1 MSRICFGM
9 MSFCL
14 QELPDM
20 TLVLRMINVLIK
32 TIFKIKLV
40 YRRLRYYTFC
50 TRCRNV
56 TDNMKYLKS
65 LNTKIFSANMNF
77 YKEIF
82 SCSVTKF
89 IWAWLNIIFPLLKTE
104 WIFMHDVTKMLV
116 NWNKNVWF
124 MGLIK
129 LRLMQKSLS
138 AFYLGGYLSLLL
150 FSFRGVCFSFIEEM
164 GRTVNYGEYAH
175 MSI

>member
-1 MSRICFGM
+1 M

-104 WIFMHDVTKMLV
+104 WIFVHDITKMLV
-116 NWNKNVWF
+116 QWNKNVWF
-124 MGLIK
+124 MGLINVSNP
-129 LRLMQKSLS
+129 MGPEWAS
-138 AFYLGGYLSLLL
+138 L
-150 FSFRGVCFSFIEEM
+150 FSFFLVFII
-164 GRTVNYGEYAH
+164 RQGEP
-175 MSI
+175 SIEILKCVDFLK